1 MGYIIDFLINWGYWG
16 MLVSAFL
23 AGSFFPFSSE
33 VVMSGLQAAGLDPI
47 PLVIYGSIGNVLGSL
62 FNYGV
67 GRLGKMEW
75 IEKYLHVK
83 KEKLD
88 QAERFMADR
97 GAWMGFFAFIPI
109 LGSAITI
116 VLGLTV
122 AGQMTADQFVRPD
135 TLLILALGLV
145 AFVFDTIGGV
155 LFAKLLNLF
164 LPEGKKLNPMI
175 GAAGISAFPM
185 SGRVVNKMGL
195 EEDNQNFLL
204 MYSISVNV
212 SGQIASVIA
221 GGLLLTLL
229 GA

>member
-116 VLGLTV
+116 VLGLTRANIIISTISITIGKV
-122 AGQMTADQFVRPD
+122 LGSLFNYGVGRLGKMEWIEKYLHVKKEKLDQAERFMAGRGAWMGFFAFIP
-135 TLLILALGLV
+135 ILGSAITIVLGLTR
-145 AFVFDTIGGV
+145 ANIIISTISITIGKV
-155 LFAKLLNLF
+155 LRYVLL
-164 LPEGKKLNPMI
+164 
-175 GAAGISAFPM
+175 
-185 SGRVVNKMGL
+185 VYGL
-195 EEDNQNFLL
+195 SF
-204 MYSISVNV
+204 IV
-212 SGQIASVIA
+212 
-221 GGLLLTLL
+221 
-229 GA
+229 